1 MKRLLSIPF
10 LLLFVNGFTQ
20 TGKIHQKECSSIITK
35 FELEPSSLLLGP
47 VFRQQVKSSA
57 KAGYVELTI
66 LSASCPVDYTKVYV
80 SNIYLSPFSL
90 YSQKKI
96 TLTGIVKKVKQV
108 PGYYVCQW
116 PGSKTSPSYI
126 LTPIYQNL
134 LSL

>member
-20 TGKIHQKECSSIITK
+20 TGKIHQKECNSIIIK
-35 FELEPSSLLLGP
+35 FELEPSTVLLGP
-47 VFRQQVKSSA
+47 VFRQGVNSLA
-57 KAGYVELTI
+57 KPGYVVLNI
-66 LSASCPVDYTKVYV
+66 LGASCPQDYTKVYV
-80 SNIYLSPFSL
+80 SSIYLSPFSI